1 MPTDPL
7 NFELTKFLL
16 LLSFD
21 PKMRAEYETDA
32 PSVVA
37 QFPLLDEEAKKAL
50 LGRDP
55 TAVREALT
63 LQIGNDSVGAAK
75 KKAPKKAK
83 KAAKKATRGGSK
95 KGKR

>member
-21 PKMRAEYETDA
+21 PKMRAEYERDA
-32 PSVVA
+32 ASVVA
-37 QFPLLDEEAKKAL
+37 QFPLLDEEAKEAL

-63 LQIGNDSVGAAK
+63 LQIGNDSLRAK
-75 KKAPKKAK
+75 KKSKKAK
-83 KAAKKATRGGSK
+83 KAAKKAKRGGSK